1 MYRTL
6 LAPLA
11 ALTLAGTA
19 LAQDAPPELP
29 RLSAALKDPG
39 LAAAFDA
46 MTARQPLPDWLDG
59 SLVESATRA
68 AAFDGKEWL
77 VMSACK
83 AHDCAAHRIAVLYD
97 PKDGAMHGVLSETDG
112 MVERLTWLGIGGGAE
127 SIDGRTILY
136 AALTGSLDNH
146 PQAFNYD

>member
-46 MTARQPLPDWLDG
+46 MTARQ
-59 SLVESATRA
+59 
-68 AAFDGKEWL
+68 
-77 VMSACK
+77 
-83 AHDCAAHRIAVLYD
+83 
-97 PKDGAMHGVLSETDG
+97 HGVLSETDG
-112 MVERLTWLGIGGGAE
+112 TVERLTWLGIGGGAE